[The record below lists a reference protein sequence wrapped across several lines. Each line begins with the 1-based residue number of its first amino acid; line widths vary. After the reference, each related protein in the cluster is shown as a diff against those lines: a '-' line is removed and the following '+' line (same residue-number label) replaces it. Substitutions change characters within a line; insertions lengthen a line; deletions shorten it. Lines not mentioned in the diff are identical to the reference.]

1 MAAGDAIVLE
11 RWTEDRFKLHMHIIK
26 SASDEAVAAVT
37 TGRSKAKRGTA
48 RTVQRVTK
56 PRSPAKRSP
65 RVTNHSTT
73 ASQGHSPGK
82 GIASQGY
89 SPSRGQSSALEALHD
104 AALLCADSVP
114 LTSNPETNATASG
127 RNLAPTLNR
136 SQPVPYVGSMVSAA
150 AVAAADAAAVSNG
163 DAKLAVATGYN
174 ADQVDLADRV
184 QGRKGF
190 ENSSLDRISDSIMK
204 AVS

>member
-1 MAAGDAIVLE
+1 MPAGDAIVLE

-26 SASDEAVAAVT
+26 SASEEAVAAVT

-48 RTVQRVTK
+48 RTAQRVTK

-73 ASQGHSPGK
+73 ASQGHSPGQ
-82 GIASQGY
+82 GIISQGY
-89 SPSRGQSSALEALHD
+89 SLSRGQSSALEALHD
-104 AALLCADSVP
+104 AALLCADSAP
-114 LTSNPETNATASG
+114 LASDPDANKTASG
-127 RNLAPTLNR
+127 RGLAPTQNR
-136 SQPVPYVGSMVSAA
+136 PQATAYGGSMVSAA

-163 DAKLAVATGYN
+163 DAKLAVANGHSAN
-174 ADQVDLADRV
+174 QEGFAERQ
-184 QGRKGF
+184 QGHMGF
-190 ENSSLDRISDSIMK
+190 GNSSLDRISDSIMK